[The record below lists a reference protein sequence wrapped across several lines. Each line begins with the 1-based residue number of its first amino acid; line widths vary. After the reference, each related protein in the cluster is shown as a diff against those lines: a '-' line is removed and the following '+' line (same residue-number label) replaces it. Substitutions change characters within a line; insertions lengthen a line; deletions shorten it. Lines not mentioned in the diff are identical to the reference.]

1 MMRIFLTV
9 FATFAV
15 IAGGARAEGPAV
27 AASIA
32 PVHSLVANVT
42 GNVNTAELIVPAV
55 ESPHVFSLKPS
66 HVKKITGAKAVFF
79 ISEGFETFLE
89 GALGALPCGAR
100 KVALAERAGV
110 SKLKNR
116 HGGGDDL
123 HIWLSPKNAEAI
135 TVEIARQMSAVN
147 PRARSAYKKNARAT
161 IKKLRALD
169 ASIKEQLAGAGGV
182 PYATFHDAFGYFE
195 RSYGLTFAG
204 AISANPESGLSVAD
218 IKRIRESGAKCIF
231 YEPQFGSKAAE
242 TAARGTGAKVGMVD
256 PLGAGITPGPELY
269 FTLMENLAK
278 SFADCLKGAS

>member
-9 FATFAV
+9 FAAFAA
-15 IAGGARAEGPAV
+15 IAGGARASEMTV

-42 GNVNTAELIVPAV
+42 EGVNTAELIVPAV

-66 HVKKITGAKAVFF
+66 HVRKITNAKAVFF
-79 ISEGFETFLE
+79 ISGGFETFLE
-89 GALGALPCGAR
+89 GALGALPRGAR

-147 PRARSAYKKNARAT
+147 PRARSAYKRNARKT
-161 IKKLRALD
+161 VKKLRALD
-169 ASIKEQLAGAGGV
+169 AAIKKRLKGAGGV

-218 IKRIRESGAKCIF
+218 IKRVRESGAACIF

-256 PLGAGITPGPELY
+256 PLGADITPGPELY